1 MFEKQN
7 IYHYLFAFSLV
18 IIANYVAGQYRQTF
32 IDDDINSDQELIRKY
47 LLNDTPLYG
56 HKKPKIW
63 IHTKYDIN
71 ARKWKDFMSRNTTN
85 LNQPYIH
92 LTIQSIIDHC
102 GEDFHICLID
112 DETFSKIIPSWDV
125 DIYTMADP
133 MKTYFRELGLITL
146 IHLYGGMT
154 LPDSFLCMQNM
165 KPFYDDGL
173 KNNMPFFTE
182 NINRTMNISNHSK
195 NLFIPDTKIMGANKN
210 DPLISELIEYLKKQN
225 SKPDFTSE
233 RQFVGDTSQWLI
245 HQINTQKINLM
256 GGETIG
262 IKNIKRKQI
271 LLEDLFEEEL
281 LNLTTN
287 CVGIYIPEDE
297 LLSRR
302 KYQWFTYLN
311 KQDILNSNAAI
322 VKYLKKSQSDAN
334 GIYNKNT
341 VIKSKATY
349 L

>member
-7 IYHYLFAFSLV
+7 IYHYLFAFGLV
-18 IIANYVAGQYRQTF
+18 IIANYVASQYKQKF
-32 IDDDINSDQELIRKY
+32 IEDDMNSEQELIRKY
-47 LLNDTPLYG
+47 LLNDSPLYG
-56 HKKPKIW
+56 ITKPKIW

-71 ARKWKDFMSRNTTN
+71 ARKWKDFMSRNTTD

-102 GEDFHICLID
+102 GEDFHVCLID
-112 DETFSKIIPSWDV
+112 DETFSKIIPSWEV
-125 DIYTMADP
+125 DIYHMAEP
-133 MKTYFRELGLITL
+133 MKSYFRELGMVTL
-146 IHLYGGMT
+146 IYLYGGMT

-173 KNNMPFFTE
+173 KNNMPFVCE
-182 NINRTMNISNHSK
+182 SINRKMLVSHNNK
-195 NLFIPDTKIMGANKN
+195 KLFVPDTKIMGANKN
-210 DPLISELIEYLKKQN
+210 DPVILEFMEYLQKQN

-233 RQFVGDTSQWLI
+233 REFLGDSSQWLI
-245 HQINTQKINLM
+245 NKTNNQKMNLM

-271 LLEDLFEEEL
+271 LLEDLFEEDDLEL
-281 LNLTTN
+281 THN

-297 LLSRR
+297 LLLRH
-302 KYQWFTYLN
+302 KYKWFVYLN
-311 KQDILNSNAAI
+311 KQDILNTNAVI
-322 VKYLKKSQSDAN
+322 VKYIKKSQSDIA

-341 VIKSKATY
+341 VIKSKASY

>member
-7 IYHYLFAFSLV
+7 VYHYLFAFSLI

-32 IDDDINSDQELIRKY
+32 TDSDMNSEQELIRKY
-47 LLNDTPLYG
+47 LLNDSPLYG
-56 HKKPKIW
+56 YKKPKIW

-112 DETFSKIIPSWDV
+112 DETFSKIIPLWDV
-125 DIYTMADP
+125 DIYNMAEP
-133 MKTYFRELGLITL
+133 MKSYFRELGMVTL
-146 IHLYGGMT
+146 IYLYGGMT
-154 LPDSFLCMQNM
+154 LPDSFLCMKNM
-165 KPFYDDGL
+165 KPFYDDGI
-173 KNNMPFFTE
+173 KNNMSFVCE
-182 NINRTMNISNHSK
+182 SINRTMNVSNHTK

-210 DPLISELIEYLKKQN
+210 DPDIFEFMEYLKKQN
-225 SKPDFTSE
+225 SRPDFTSE
-233 RQFVGDTSQWLI
+233 RQFLGDSSQWLI
-245 HQINTQKINLM
+245 NKTNTQKMNLM

-262 IKNIKRKQI
+262 IKNMKRKQI
-271 LLEDLFEEEL
+271 LLEDLFEDKDL
-281 LNLTTN
+281 DLTPN

-297 LLSRR
+297 LLARR
-302 KYQWFTYLN
+302 KYQWFVYLN
-311 KQDILNSNAAI
+311 NKDILNTEAAI
-322 VKYLKKSQSDAN
+322 VKYMNLSKMDAI
-334 GIYNKNT
+334 GIYGKNT